1 MKVVFMGTPDFAV
14 PTLEALFH
22 SGSHT
27 VLEVITQPDRPKGRG
42 KHLASPP
49 VKEKALELG
58 LSCYQPSSVRSSEFL
73 DHLKLLNPDVIVV
86 VAYGKILP
94 PEVIGLPPFGCVNVH
109 SSLLP
114 EFRGAA
120 PIHWAIYHGKK
131 ESGVTTMFMNE
142 GLDTGDM
149 LLKVA
154 RPISP
159 EMTMGELHDQLKID
173 GAELLLK
180 TLDGLEKKSIVPIV
194 QKDEESSY
202 APLIKKEN
210 EKIDWN
216 RTAEEIHNQIRAFNP
231 WPGTYTIFRG
241 ERLKIWKTSYNSN
254 FIPHSLPGVITI
266 QEENLLVSTGLGVL
280 ILEEVQPQ
288 SREKV
293 GVKNWISGKKVQT
306 GEQFFEE

>member
-22 SGSHT
+22 SKNHII
-27 VLEVITQPDRPKGRG
+27 LEVITQPDRPKGRG

-58 LSCYQPSSVRSSEFL
+58 LPCYQPSSVRSSEFL
-73 DHLKLLNPDVIVV
+73 DHLTLLNPDVIVV

-94 PEVIGLPPFGCVNVH
+94 PEVLALPSFGCVNVH

-131 ESGVTTMFMNE
+131 ESGVTTMFMNK

-149 LLKVA
+149 LLKTS
-154 RPISP
+154 RLITP
-159 EMTMGELHDQLKID
+159 EMTMGELHDQLKMD
-173 GAELLLK
+173 GAKLLIK
-180 TLDGLEKKSIVPIV
+180 TLDGLENKSIVPIA
-194 QKDEESSY
+194 QKNEDSSY
-202 APLIKKEN
+202 APLITKED

-231 WPGTYTIFRG
+231 WPGSYTIFRG
-241 ERLKIWKTSYNSN
+241 ERLKIWKTNYN
-254 FIPHSLPGVITI
+254 PSLILNSPPGAI
-266 QEENLLVSTGLGVL
+266 QLQEDKVLVSTGLGTL

-288 SREKV
+288 SRERAE
-293 GVKNWISGKKVQT
+293 VKNWIYGKKVQN